1 MHTHTYPLA
10 CHVHIHSRMRDC
22 APCARPQATDNVLK
36 QTHLLSSQEDTN
48 PYLSAMGANL
58 PEYAELCAEISN
70 GSRRWT
76 DVTTNGSTYDEA
88 VEPMTADS
96 GNGQQVVD
104 TSTPLNPYD
113 DPD

>member
-1 MHTHTYPLA
+1 
-10 CHVHIHSRMRDC
+10 
-22 APCARPQATDNVLK
+22 
-36 QTHLLSSQEDTN
+36 
-48 PYLSAMGANL
+48 MGANL

>member
-1 MHTHTYPLA
+1 
-10 CHVHIHSRMRDC
+10 MRV
-22 APCARPQATDNVLK
+22 QATDNVLK

-58 PEYAELCAEISN
+58 AEYADLCAEIST

-76 DVTTNGSTYDEA
+76 DVTSNGSAHEA
-88 VEPMTADS
+88 VGAMSAGGGCGEQAAES
-96 GNGQQVVD
+96 
-104 TSTPLNPYD
+104 STPPLNPYD